1 LNQTRSTRQNRIPV
15 LLTAAAVLAM
25 LAGCATE
32 APKPEPVQP
41 QPVAQAPVTPPPAPA
56 PAPAPAPVQPKAI
69 AQPDARSVYFD
80 FDKSEIKDESI
91 ATVRANADY
100 LVQSGDRIVL
110 EGNADE
116 RGSRDYNMA
125 LGQKRADAV
134 KKALTAIGVKADKID
149 TISNGEDKPKA
160 KGHDEASWSEN
171 RRVDVI
177 KK

>member
-1 LNQTRSTRQNRIPV
+1 MNHIRNLRQFRTSAT
-15 LLTAAAVLAM
+15 LASAAILAI

-32 APKPEPVQP
+32 APKPEPTP
-41 QPVAQAPVTPPPAPA
+41 APVAAAPVTPPPAPA

-69 AQPDARSVYFD
+69 AQPAEKSVYFD
-80 FDKSEIKDESI
+80 FDKYEIKDNGI

-100 LVQSGDRIVL
+100 LIQSGAKVVI

-134 KKALTAIGVKADKID
+134 KKALTAIGVKAENVD
-149 TISNGEDKPKA
+149 TISNGEDKPKV
-160 KGHDEASWSEN
+160 KGHDEAAWAEN
-171 RRVDVI
+171 RRADI
-177 KK
+177 NKK